1 MLNFLSASSAT
12 LSFGDS
18 LVNWYEQS
26 VIKEL
31 LDYFGEKYFSVQLGA
46 YENFSVTPSL
56 GVSLRNIILA
66 LALGVII
73 AVCATAV
80 AVSAEV
86 IDLQTPGAWQKNSAV
101 TAKDG
106 ILTVTG
112 KQQLLTAEQITID
125 PAKTYTF
132 TATMRCVDGKK
143 SAFMPIVLQYDA
155 AKNTIGTGRNG

>member
-1 MLNFLSASSAT
+1 MKKI
-12 LSFGDS
+12 LSF
-18 LVNWYEQS
+18 
-26 VIKEL
+26 
-31 LDYFGEKYFSVQLGA
+31 
-46 YENFSVTPSL
+46 
-56 GVSLRNIILA
+56 
-66 LALGVII
+66 I
-73 AVCATAV
+73 AVCVTAV

-86 IDLQTPGAWQKNSAV
+86 IDLQTPGAWQKNSAL

-125 PAKTYTF
+125 HAKTYTF

-155 AKNTIGTGRNG
+155 AKKSKVLSYYYGSDGKTPVKLQDIKDYYNVHNALIKTATILKVDSKTNETLSKEDLEKAKQKAESKAHWMCT